1 MSMSKW
7 SSTSQFIKGKSR
19 DFLFHKIFEQNS
31 SMFKIGTGGCGVCGG
46 CGGWYPSGFGG
57 GCTGHGGC
65 SGVFP
70 VTFVLY

>member
-1 MSMSKW
+1 MKFYF
-7 SSTSQFIKGKSR
+7 TVHQRYIKRSPK
-19 DFLFHKIFEQNS
+19 FPKIFEQNS